1 MNIYRYIWIY
11 IYKLYIYILSH
22 YCYIFVSNYNFIQK
36 FQKQLIKKNNTK
48 NNKEINNQH

>member
-11 IYKLYIYILSH
+11 IYGYIYIYYLTIA
-22 YCYIFVSNYNFIQK
+22 IFLYQNYNFIQK